1 MSIPKDKKRVA
12 VTLHSKTVECMDD
25 IISLQDTKFQ
35 TYSQIIDIAV
45 VYFYLAIN
53 GYTDKKGEEENHEKN

>member
-1 MSIPKDKKRVA
+1 MSIGKDKKRIA
-12 VTLHSKTVECMDD
+12 VSLHSKTMECMDD
-25 IISLQDTKFQ
+25 IISLQDSKFR

-53 GYTDKKGEEENHEKN
+53 GYTNKGEEHENN